1 MEEIRKFKKRQKKL
15 KKKEKKKKREKK
27 KLKGDVD
34 RGDGIFCSIPKS
46 DIPSDPPNY
55 FLARRIPSPPPEKKP
70 EVKERDGERNRDR
83 DRESRRKE
91 KKDDSGRPIKGN
103 NSNFIARSRC

>member
-27 KLKGDVD
+27 KLKGEVD

-55 FLARRIPSPPPEKKP
+55 FLARRIPSPPPDKK
-70 EVKERDGERNRDR
+70 EMKEREDR
-83 DRESRRKE
+83 GKDRESRRKD
-91 KKDDSGRPIKGN
+91 KKDDSGRAIKGTQIIECRN
-103 NSNFIARSRC
+103 L